1 MVATDLLG
9 RGIDIERVNI
19 VFNYDMPTATATE
32 EATNSLTASNTY
44 LHRVPSTQVGRAGRF
59 GTKGLAISMV
69 SSPEDSQSLNEIQE
83 RFEIAINELPTS
95 IDVGSYSTFLYSDR
109 LNLGCRGSR
118 SCSLLWPRAKG
129 FCASFGLKQSAF
141 PLVML
146 FCELTGKGFEHL
158 QSLFPASGSV
168 ACVGLED

>member
-19 VFNYDMPTATATE
+19 VFNYDMPTATVSE

-83 RFEIAINELPTS
+83 RFEIAINELPAS
-95 IDVGSYSTFLYSDR
+95 IDVSSYSICYT
-109 LNLGCRGSR
+109 
-118 SCSLLWPRAKG
+118 
-129 FCASFGLKQSAF
+129 
-141 PLVML
+141 V
-146 FCELTGKGFEHL
+146 T
-158 QSLFPASGSV
+158 V
-168 ACVGLED
+168 